1 MENVAADGDP
11 FEAVKRA
18 LDQGD
23 FDDVIISTLPKR
35 VSEWLRRDLPSRVQR
50 LGFPV
55 TVISQ
60 HEEGSYAREEA
71 RTRPMGGGG
80 GIQ

>member
-1 MENVAADGDP
+1 MAGKRTDWTAADTVPLLERAAGGPVENVAADGDP

-50 LGFPV
+50 LGFP
-55 TVISQ
+55 
-60 HEEGSYAREEA
+60 
-71 RTRPMGGGG
+71 
-80 GIQ
+80 